1 LDHVA
6 DLQLPGCVGE
16 QTQVRS
22 PRSVAQ
28 MNWKLPEDNWRQLT
42 DKLKRRL
49 GTLIDAQLDLWTGQH
64 RRPAQPPARKPDSTS

>member
-1 LDHVA
+1 
-6 DLQLPGCVGE
+6 
-16 QTQVRS
+16 
-22 PRSVAQ
+22 
-28 MNWKLPEDNWRQLT
+28 MNWTLPEGNWRQLT